1 MKTQRQ
7 KYNER
12 FSTRFS
18 NWWDDLDWENTILPI
33 FIICLMAGGGGFAI
47 YMAAK
52 HDADKEKQNK
62 EIVADSIATDTAGTV
77 ADTANIIVDTANITT
92 DTVITAHTKS
102 VELNNN
108 DTLYID
114 VKSIKAIKDTTICN
128 ENFKISLQFK

>member
-33 FIICLMAGGGGFAI
+33 FIICLMAGGGGGAI

-52 HDADKEKQNK
+52 HDADKEKQNE
-62 EIVADSIATDTAGTV
+62 EIVVDSIATDTVGIV
-77 ADTANIIVDTANITT
+77 ADTANIVVDTANITT
-92 DTVITAHTKS
+92 DTVIAAHTKS
-102 VELNNN
+102 VKLNNN

-114 VKSIKAIKDTTICN
+114 AKSIKAIKDTTICN
-128 ENFKISLQFK
+128 EKFKISLQFK

>member
-33 FIICLMAGGGGFAI
+33 FIICLMVGGGGFAI
-47 YMAAK
+47 FMAAK
-52 HDADKEKQNK
+52 HDADKEKQNE
-62 EIVADSIATDTAGTV
+62 EIVADSIATDTVGIV
-77 ADTANIIVDTANITT
+77 ADTANIVVDTANVTT

-128 ENFKISLQFK
+128 EKFKISLQFK